1 MIVPRPTMC
10 LIFCESCNHLFHINV
25 RILRW
30 VGCRSLRAFI
40 YKDKK
45 RKSVAAAF
53 AGSSDVRANTPPA
66 REIVP
71 KAKQSGLKGGRG
83 RACNVSRRTKK
94 TSATPTEATKDI
106 ASVTIEATNGIDSV
120 TTKAT
125 NNVARAT
132 KPVFSPEQCAAA
144 DAVVQQALENI
155 KRKQEAQV
163 QPPVFVPVFEYDV
176 LQDDLPMMDDWSVM
190 GSIWH

>member
-1 MIVPRPTMC
+1 MQAANNSN
-10 LIFCESCNHLFHINV
+10 FGSFA
-25 RILRW
+25 
-30 VGCRSLRAFI
+30 LRALI

-45 RKSVAAAF
+45 RKSGAAAF
-53 AGSSDVRANTPPA
+53 VCSSDVRPNTPPA
-66 REIVP
+66 RENVP
-71 KAKQSGLKGGRG
+71 KSKKSGLKGGRG

-94 TSATPTEATKDI
+94 TSATPTEATNGI

-163 QPPVFVPVFEYDV
+163 QPPVLMPEFEYEV
-176 LQDDLPMMDDWSVM
+176 SQDDLPMIDDWSSVI
-190 GSIWH
+190 GSIGH

>member
-1 MIVPRPTMC
+1 MQAANNSN
-10 LIFCESCNHLFHINV
+10 FGSFA
-25 RILRW
+25 
-30 VGCRSLRAFI
+30 LRAFI

-45 RKSVAAAF
+45 RKSGAAAF

-71 KAKQSGLKGGRG
+71 KAKQSGLKGGR
-83 RACNVSRRTKK
+83 RQACNVSRRTPKRH
-94 TSATPTEATKDI
+94 SATPTEATNDI
-106 ASVTIEATNGIDSV
+106 ASVTIEATNGIDSVTIEATNGIDSV

-132 KPVFSPEQCAAA
+132 NPVFSPEQCAAA
-144 DAVVQQALENI
+144 DAVVQQALDNI

-163 QPPVFVPVFEYDV
+163 QPPVFVPVFEYEV
-176 LQDDLPMMDDWSVM
+176 PQDDLPMIDDWSSVM
-190 GSIWH
+190 GSIGH